1 MTGHDSRSGYKGSW
15 SFAPAER
22 TDRGDEGRGPRALR
36 VGVVG
41 LKPNKDL
48 AYVNELFEA
57 GKLTPVV
64 DRTYALARVP
74 DALRRFGTG
83 DHMGT
88 IIIRIA

>member
-1 MTGHDSRSGYKGSW
+1 
-15 SFAPAER
+15 
-22 TDRGDEGRGPRALR
+22 
-36 VGVVG
+36 VGQ
-41 LKPNKDL
+41 KPNKDL

-64 DRTYALARVP
+64 DRTYALAHVP

-83 DHMGT
+83 DHMGK